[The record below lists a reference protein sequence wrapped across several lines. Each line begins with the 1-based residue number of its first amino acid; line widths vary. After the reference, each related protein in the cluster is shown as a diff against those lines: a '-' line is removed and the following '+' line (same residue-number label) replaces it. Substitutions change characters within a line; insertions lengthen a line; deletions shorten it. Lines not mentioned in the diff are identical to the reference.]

1 MLSGVAKS
9 SGTLVIQLCCCN
21 GLHRQMVPMASE
33 HADPPPPPTHTLI
46 HILKVCLK
54 AILSQT
60 PPPSH
65 MHTPIYTQYKSVC
78 NQAGQA

>member
-33 HADPPPPPTHTLI
+33 HADPLHPHPD
-46 HILKVCLK
+46 
-54 AILSQT
+54 S
-60 PPPSH
+60 
-65 MHTPIYTQYKSVC
+65 YTYSKC
-78 NQAGQA
+78 A

>member
-1 MLSGVAKS
+1 MLSGIAKS

-33 HADPPPPPTHTLI
+33 HADPPPHTHTLI

-65 MHTPIYTQYKSVC
+65 MRTLIYTQYKSVC